1 MTGSWLWRRN
11 TKEGWADVAEAD
23 RDQLMTIFDRLFT
36 AYGPRHWWPART
48 PYEMMVGAILTQNT
62 AWTNVEKAIR
72 NFEDQL
78 SPEFVAAVSLEELA
92 GIIKPCGYFNQ
103 KARHLKHLTSWF
115 EAYDYDV
122 SLVTRVDEQRLRQE
136 LLAVKGVGPETAD
149 SILLYALEQPFF
161 VIDAYTRR
169 LLTRLGWEVPVKY
182 DQLQL
187 MMEAS
192 LPRDTHLYGE
202 FHALIVEHAK
212 RHCRKSPACLDCPLE
227 DLCRQRLA

>member
-1 MTGSWLWRRN
+1 
-11 TKEGWADVAEAD
+11 VAEAG
-23 RDQLMTIFDRLFT
+23 REQLMTIFIRLLA

-48 PYEMMVGAILTQNT
+48 SYEMMVGAILTQNT
-62 AWTNVEKAIR
+62 AWSNVEKAIR
-72 NFEDQL
+72 NFDDRL
-78 SPEFVAAVSLEELA
+78 TPEFVAAVSLEELA

-103 KARHLKHLTSWF
+103 KAKHLKHLTSWF

-122 SLVTRVDEQRLRQE
+122 RQIKKDGQQLRQE

-149 SILLYALEQPFF
+149 SILLYALDQPFF

-169 LLTRLGWEVPVKY
+169 LLARLGWEVPARY
-182 DQLQL
+182 DQLRL
-187 MMEAS
+187 IMEAS

-227 DLCRQRLA
+227 DLCQKGLA

>member
-115 EAYDYDV
+115 EV
-122 SLVTRVDEQRLRQE
+122 MIMT
-136 LLAVKGVGPETAD
+136 LAWSQGWMNSACGRNCWRSRGWDRKPLIPYCCMPW
-149 SILLYALEQPFF
+149 SSPF
-161 VIDAYTRR
+161 
-169 LLTRLGWEVPVKY
+169 L
-182 DQLQL
+182 
-187 MMEAS
+187 
-192 LPRDTHLYGE
+192 
-202 FHALIVEHAK
+202 
-212 RHCRKSPACLDCPLE
+212 
-227 DLCRQRLA
+227 

>member
-1 MTGSWLWRRN
+1 M
-11 TKEGWADVAEAD
+11 AEAD
-23 RDQLMTIFDRLFT
+23 RDQLMNIFDRLFT
-36 AYGPRHWWPART
+36 AYGPRHWWPAPT

-72 NFEDQL
+72 NFNDRL
-78 SPEFVAAVSLEELA
+78 YPEFVAAVSLEELA

-103 KARHLKHLTSWF
+103 KARCLKHLTSWF
-115 EAYDYDV
+115 EAYNYDV
-122 SLVTRVDEQRLRQE
+122 SQVTRVDGQCLRQE

-149 SILLYALEQPFF
+149 SILLYALDQPFF

-182 DQLQL
+182 DQLRL
-187 MMEAS
+187 VMEVS

-227 DLCRQRLA
+227 DLCRKRLI